1 MEEYKVRYY
10 DNGTTEYESW
20 YKDGKLHRLDGPSYI
35 SYNLDGSKHYE
46 AWCNDGEYHR
56 LDGPAQISYYSNG
69 NKSYKEWYKDGL
81 YHREDGPALISYYD
95 DGSTNYETWYLCDQE
110 YTKFEH
116 RELVK
121 LGKTI
126 ITRDAAIMN
135 IKHPSEYIH
144 MRCQEVLNG
153 RA

>member
-1 MEEYKVRYY
+1 MEEHKVEYY
-10 DNGTTEYESW
+10 PNGSKYYETW
-20 YKDGKLHRLDGPSYI
+20 YKDGKLHREDGPSYI
-35 SYNLDGSKHYE
+35 SYNLDG
-46 AWCNDGEYHR
+46 
-56 LDGPAQISYYSNG
+56 
-69 NKSYKEWYKDGL
+69 NKRYVEWYKDDKF
-81 YHREDGPALISYYD
+81 HREDGPAQIRYYIDGTKSYEYW
-95 DGSTNYETWYLCDQE
+95 NLCGGE
-110 YTKFEH
+110 YTEFEH
-116 RELVK
+116 KELVK